1 MTGIQDEAVI
11 AKRPEESLIL
21 PPELTHL
28 EQAMSTAVMQQA
40 LLGREREN
48 NLRKVNNFQNILLC
62 WEANPFRAQKLMF
75 WAILGNKCNL

>member
-11 AKRPEESLIL
+11 AKRLEESLIL

-40 LLGREREN
+40 LLGRERE
-48 NLRKVNNFQNILLC
+48 
-62 WEANPFRAQKLMF
+62 
-75 WAILGNKCNL
+75 